1 MNWFDRNVL
10 WYLFPKRCASC
21 GKIVHKFEE
30 LCSEC
35 AKEVEFIKKP
45 CISCG
50 ADKKQCM
57 CKYLTYRFRGCSGVY
72 MKNDATLRIL
82 YSFKLAEDFRVA
94 DFLAEQMSE
103 RIINDF
109 KGIKFD
115 AITAVPMKPFKK
127 FEKGYNHSEVLARKI
142 SKSIGVPYKE
152 TLKYVGKGKSQHTLS
167 RNDRFENVR
176 GLYSARKIENIKT
189 ILLIDDIKTTG
200 ASLNECAKELMF
212 AGVED
217 VYCAVAIVN
226 GKSS

>member
-1 MNWFDRNVL
+1 
-10 WYLFPKRCASC
+10 
-21 GKIVHKFEE
+21 
-30 LCSEC
+30 
-35 AKEVEFIKKP
+35 
-45 CISCG
+45 
-50 ADKKQCM
+50 
-57 CKYLTYRFRGCSGVY
+57 

-94 DFLAEQMSE
+94 DYLARQMSE
-103 RIINDF
+103 RIVKDF
-109 KGIKFD
+109 EGIKFD
-115 AITAVPMKPFKK
+115 AITAVPTKALKK